1 MIFHQ
6 PGNSFSNYTYN
17 ATIYH
22 NVEWSHHFHKN
33 FELIYVISG
42 TVNCIVNHQADTLKA
57 GDWGMCLSNEVHAI
71 RSTEDSLFWVGV
83 FSGDFVHAFEK
94 QIKNKTGEHF
104 KFRCSRE
111 IEEYLKAVLINE
123 TRPHI
128 YVLKSA
134 LYAACSEYCRQI
146 PLKERTNKHDILM
159 KDIVDYISLNFQNK
173 IELSDMSAALGYD
186 YYYVSKCFHKI
197 FSMSF
202 TEFLNL
208 YRLEHALML
217 LTETN
222 KNITSIAYESGFQ
235 SIRNFNHVFKA
246 YTGKSPSEYR
256 ISQT

>member
-159 KDIVDYISLNFQNK
+159 KDIVDYISVTGFDIFNRQNVTPK
-173 IELSDMSAALGYD
+173 LHL
-186 YYYVSKCFHKI
+186 KFLQFI
-197 FSMSF
+197 F
-202 TEFLNL
+202 
-208 YRLEHALML
+208 
-217 LTETN
+217 
-222 KNITSIAYESGFQ
+222 K
-235 SIRNFNHVFKA
+235 VFKFFA
-246 YTGKSPSEYR
+246 IKTAITKCSDVVIGGQLYFIINETQNG
-256 ISQT
+256 T